1 MNLIPCLENENESIT
16 CIVHDI
22 YIHTMNFYL
31 EHPVCTSLRSS
42 DSSFFERGTRERFET
57 KEEEEEEEFFL
68 EWLDR

>member
-1 MNLIPCLENENESIT
+1 
-16 CIVHDI
+16 
-22 YIHTMNFYL
+22 MNFYL
-31 EHPVCTSLRSS
+31 EHPVYTSLRSS